1 MYDFDKKFEKF
12 SKIILSQASEKR
24 DELLADYEKEKISE
38 LQEFEEKCKRDYEKQ
53 SETEILNAKK
63 ECSREIA
70 QAITERKKEIFAY
83 RESLIDSVFEEV
95 DKKFSEFKKSADYF
109 KYLVKQVNDAKKEL
123 KSDKLVITLD
133 VSDEALAGKL
143 KNEFNAEVK
152 TETGI
157 TGGAIVLSSET
168 SVCCDL
174 SYSKKI
180 SDLRETFLEKSGFS
194 IY

>member
-24 DELLADYEKEKISE
+24 DEILADYEKEKISE
-38 LQEFEEKCKRDYEKQ
+38 LQEFEEKCKKDYEKQ

-70 QAITERKKEIFAY
+70 QVITERKKEIFAY

-95 DKKFSEFKKSADYF
+95 DKKFSEFKKSEDYF
-109 KYLVKQVNDAKKEL
+109 KYLVKQVSDAKNEL

-133 VSDEALAGKL
+133 VSDKALADKL

-157 TGGAIVLSSET
+157 TGGVIVVSSET